1 MMITSKEHIIEYFK
15 SGIKSNDNFKVGIE
29 HEKFIF
35 DINTNKRV
43 SYQIILKMFQ
53 ELYEFGWKP
62 ILENNNIVGLKKKRQ
77 KYYVRAWKPD

>member
-43 SYQIILKMFQ
+43 SYQIIR
-53 ELYEFGWKP
+53 YEDG
-62 ILENNNIVGLKKKRQ
+62 
-77 KYYVRAWKPD
+77 